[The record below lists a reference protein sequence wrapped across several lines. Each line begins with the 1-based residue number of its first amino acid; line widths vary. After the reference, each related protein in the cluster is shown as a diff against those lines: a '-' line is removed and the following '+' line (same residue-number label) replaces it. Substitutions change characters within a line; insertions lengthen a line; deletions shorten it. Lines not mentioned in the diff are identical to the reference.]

1 MRRGR
6 FATRLRKAMR
16 RLQEAG
22 KLTPDEVDK
31 CEVVLQPEFL
41 PEFKEQGSI
50 VVRCPLPWLSAEALE
65 LQQKLEEEA
74 TRYAK
79 EHFCAPRD
87 FVEGS
92 ASELPCPKDAAQV
105 RWAVTKEA
113 RVEVAEEQV
122 EQAMIDGQRCSRRPP
137 KETIARKSKRLSAC
151 SFFAIAE
158 MYLYDQNTPFLF
170 VMIHC

>member
-1 MRRGR
+1 M
-6 FATRLRKAMR
+6 
-16 RLQEAG
+16 
-22 KLTPDEVDK
+22 
-31 CEVVLQPEFL
+31 
-41 PEFKEQGSI
+41 
-50 VVRCPLPWLSAEALE
+50 VRCPLPWLSAEALE

-122 EQAMIDGQRCSRRPP
+122 EQAMIDGQG
-137 KETIARKSKRLSAC
+137 KDEEDEGDEVLETP
-151 SFFAIAE
+151 AE
-158 MYLYDQNTPFLF
+158 GDDREEEQEAQCM
-170 VMIHC
+170 